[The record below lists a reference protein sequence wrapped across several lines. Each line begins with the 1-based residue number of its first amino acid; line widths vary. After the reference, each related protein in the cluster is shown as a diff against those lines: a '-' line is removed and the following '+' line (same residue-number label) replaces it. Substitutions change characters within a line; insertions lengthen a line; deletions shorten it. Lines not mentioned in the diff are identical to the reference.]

1 MLLNS
6 NQRGLFSLVGVVCA
20 LGVASAPLAGESS
33 APSQVS
39 VEDLKIQLDEQSR
52 QLASQQRE
60 LEDEV
65 RRLESQKRA
74 LQETKRQLETIKAR
88 LVGGTEPAART
99 EVAQTEG
106 GARQPVGRAPDPTRD
121 SKPPAIAPIFEQ
133 PGVLT
138 PRGSF
143 ILEPS
148 VQYSYSSNNRVALVG
163 FTVIPAIVIGL
174 IDVRSVNRSTMIGAL
189 TGRYGVT
196 NRFEVEAKI
205 PYVYRSDSTVTRPWA
220 TPTYADSVFDSSG
233 KGLGDVEFAA
243 RYQLNEGGGDQPYFI
258 GGLRVKTHTGK
269 DPFEVEIDPT
279 TNLAKTLPTGSG
291 FYGIQ
296 PSVTAIFPSDPAV
309 FFGSVSYLWNVKRN
323 VEHYGSV
330 DPGDALGFNFGMGL
344 ALNEKSSFSLG
355 YDHSIVGKDK
365 IDGVAAPQ
373 SQTRQLGSLLVGY
386 SYRLNSK
393 SSVNLSLGVGVTSEA
408 PNMQLTL
415 RMPFNL

>member
-1 MLLNS
+1 VRSILD
-6 NQRGLFSLVGVVCA
+6 QRNLFSVLGVACA
-20 LGVASAPLAGESS
+20 LGVVSAPLAEEVSTT
-33 APSQVS
+33 SQVS
-39 VEDLKIQLDEQSR
+39 LEDLKKQLEAQSR
-52 QLASQQRE
+52 QLAVQQRE
-60 LEDEV
+60 LDDEV

-74 LQETKRQLETIKAR
+74 LQETKRQLETIRAR
-88 LVGGTEPAART
+88 LGGGAESGTRT
-99 EVAQTEG
+99 EVAQAETG
-106 GARQPVGRAPDPTRD
+106 SPQPVGRAPEPAKD
-121 SKPPAIAPIFEQ
+121 SKPIAMAPIFEQ

-138 PRGSF
+138 PRGSL

-243 RYQLNEGGGDQPYFI
+243 RYQLNDGGGDQPYFI

-291 FYGIQ
+291 FFGIQ
-296 PSVTAIFPSDPAV
+296 PSLTAIFPSDPAV